1 METNT
6 LVHLSFGPILLLM
19 GYIFKR
25 YPPQKITRMRGYR
38 TPRSMRSQETW
49 DAAHQY
55 IANWILTM
63 GMIVMG
69 IQIPLFFL
77 LEPSQFAIGL
87 IGKAR
92 TPSTLD

>member
-1 METNT
+1 
-6 LVHLSFGPILLLM
+6 
-19 GYIFKR
+19 
-25 YPPQKITRMRGYR
+25 MRGYR

-77 LEPSQFAIGL
+77 LEPSQFAIGTGIVMAL
-87 IGKAR
+87 GGIPLLPMTEWYLHKKYDREGKLKE
-92 TPSTLD
+92 PDSG